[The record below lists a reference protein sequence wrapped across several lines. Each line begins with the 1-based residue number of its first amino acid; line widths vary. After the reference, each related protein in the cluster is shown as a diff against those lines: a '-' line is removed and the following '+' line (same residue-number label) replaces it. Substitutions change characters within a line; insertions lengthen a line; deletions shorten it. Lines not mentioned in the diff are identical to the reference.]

1 MNENYCLEQMQE
13 DPTATTLAQCP
24 FCGAS
29 NDRSNNYCSR
39 CGKSLVYDTEV
50 LLAGLKADPVR
61 AEIERQL
68 RAVLATFTTQEF
80 VVRDASTQVVERVID
95 FLKKLFLPASIIVS
109 IILTLIVGVLSIF
122 GIKTVWDANQT
133 IMEAKTSAKAAQ
145 TNAEAAQTN
154 AEAAQT
160 NAEAAKANAE
170 KAKERAFDSA
180 KSADKYNKDIGHLTQ
195 QAAHAGA
202 EIQNAEARI
211 QRMVAAIRSVDH
223 HVQAVGQLAEGAIK
237 ERVEKR
243 EGDLLA
249 LEQKVKESQEQVN
262 INLKIAADDLPNP
275 SQPRRPAPPP
285 LQPRN
290 STVLW
295 LDTDDLAVNQNGRK
309 ALSSLSVGFL
319 TTQSTEQAEQLL
331 VAHPEVGLVISNFH
345 GPTIHADPGYE
356 FLDYVK
362 THRPEIPYIFYTR
375 EAWFRGKQV
384 LKHGAI
390 GATHDPSKLKA
401 LVSNAIASESARA
414 SGRASIFDNGNTL
427 VGTQPAASE

>member
-154 AEAAQT
+154 AE
-160 NAEAAKANAE
+160 

-237 ERVEKR
+237 ERVEKS

-295 LDTDDLAVNQNGRK
+295 LDTDDLA
-309 ALSSLSVGFL
+309 
-319 TTQSTEQAEQLL
+319 
-331 VAHPEVGLVISNFH
+331 
-345 GPTIHADPGYE
+345 
-356 FLDYVK
+356 
-362 THRPEIPYIFYTR
+362 
-375 EAWFRGKQV
+375 
-384 LKHGAI
+384 
-390 GATHDPSKLKA
+390 
-401 LVSNAIASESARA
+401 
-414 SGRASIFDNGNTL
+414 
-427 VGTQPAASE
+427 